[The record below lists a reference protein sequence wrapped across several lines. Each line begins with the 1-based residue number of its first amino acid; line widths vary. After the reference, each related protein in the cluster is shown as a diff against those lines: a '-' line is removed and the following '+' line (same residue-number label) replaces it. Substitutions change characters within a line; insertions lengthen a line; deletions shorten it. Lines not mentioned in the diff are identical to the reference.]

1 MKTYEVVIESIGRKT
16 IIVEANN
23 ADEAQDAAWDQ
34 WDGSTDG
41 YADNS
46 ILSAEEIID
55 SAYAAIDRAWAQTAE
70 DLEFTK

>member
-16 IIVEANN
+16 IIVEAEN
-23 ADEAQDAAWDQ
+23 ADDAQDFAWDK

-46 ILSAEEIID
+46 ILSTEEV
-55 SAYAAIDRAWAQTAE
+55 TA
-70 DLEFTK
+70 